1 MGRAAAYTD
10 GPMRFRAPA
19 VGLLLLI
26 LAVPAHALVSVW
38 ERVPAGLPTDSLGV
52 ALQRLESANPRAVSA
67 GAAYALGQFRFA
79 RGEYR
84 RAAEAFGRAAARL
97 QGYDRAE
104 ARYRQGLAWLGANE
118 GGRARAA
125 FEEVSSMSEP
135 LRPLAQLGL
144 ARALAITGEAAL
156 EFATLERLLQAPA
169 GEAEPAVLERYAMLC
184 ERAHRVAEAVAARDR
199 LERRWPRS
207 LEAARLRS
215 ERERD
220 RP

>member
-1 MGRAAAYTD
+1 
-10 GPMRFRAPA
+10 MRSLALT
-19 VGLLLLI
+19 VGLLLLV
-26 LAVPAHALVSVW
+26 LARPAHALVSVW
-38 ERVPAGLPTDSLGV
+38 DRVPAGVAADSLGPV
-52 ALQRLESANPRAVSA
+52 LQRLESANPRAVSA

-84 RAAEAFGRAAARL
+84 PAAEAFGRAAARL

-125 FEEVSSMSEP
+125 FEDVSSTSDP

-144 ARALAITGEAAL
+144 ARALALTGEAAL
-156 EFATLERLLQAPA
+156 EFETLQRLLQAPA
-169 GEAEPAVLERYAMLC
+169 GEAEPAALERYAVLC
-184 ERAHRVAEAVAARDR
+184 DRAHRVADAVAARDR

-215 ERERD
+215 EREGA